1 MTEFPR
7 SADVV
12 VIGAGVLGLTTAY
25 FLSRE
30 GARVIVLDKG
40 MAGGEASG
48 RATGFLSLRGEQPL
62 ERSIANSAERIW
74 PTLDEELGSPTEW
87 CPGGRLWVATTP
99 DRWSE
104 MVDFCPA
111 WERAGIGARLVDGAE
126 ARRIVP
132 CLKEAT
138 IGGVHTLRGGHAN
151 PQRTCQAFAWA
162 IQRLGGILCEF
173 TPAIGITVSAGQVAS
188 VDTPLGAIA
197 TRLVVACG
205 GPQLGHLGRMV
216 GLNIPIAA
224 ARVEAMV
231 TEPLPPLF
239 EVCLVGGGVEVRQTR
254 RGNLHLNG
262 GPHEWVDVALT
273 TEPAKPNTPIIRNIA
288 RRLAELCPSLADVRV
303 LRAWSG
309 IIDVTPDQCAI
320 IDRVGPEGFV
330 IGTASGHGFGFSP
343 GVGRALADLVL
354 RGESSVDVR
363 GLGLSRFTGLAAD
376 WRATNGWLAG
386 AYNT

>member
-1 MTEFPR
+1 
-7 SADVV
+7 V

-25 FLSRE
+25 FLCRE
-30 GARVIVLDKG
+30 GAKVVVLDKG

-62 ERSIANSAERIW
+62 ERPIANAAESIW
-74 PTLDEELGSPTEW
+74 STLDEELGSPTEW
-87 CPGGRLWVATTP
+87 CPGGRLWVATDP
-99 DRWSE
+99 DRWAE
-104 MVDFCPA
+104 MVDFCPE

-126 ARRIVP
+126 ARRIAP
-132 CLKEAT
+132 CLGESA
-138 IGGVHTLRGGHAN
+138 IGAVHTLRGGHAN

-162 IQRLGGILCEF
+162 IQRLGATLCEF
-173 TPAIGITVSAGQVAS
+173 VPATGITVSGGQVAA
-188 VDTPLGAIA
+188 VETPMGSIA
-197 TRLVVACG
+197 TRSVVACG
-205 GPQLGHLGRMV
+205 GPQLGLLGRMV

-231 TEPLPPLF
+231 TEPLAPLF
-239 EVCLVGGGVEVRQTR
+239 GVCLVGGGVEVRQTR

-288 RRLAELCPSLADVRV
+288 RRLAEFCPALANVRV
-303 LRAWSG
+303 LRSWSG

-320 IDRVGPEGFV
+320 VDRDGPDGFFFA
-330 IGTASGHGFGFSP
+330 TASGHGFGFSP

-354 RGESSVDVR
+354 TGESSIDIR
-363 GLGLSRFTGLAAD
+363 GLGLDRFAGLATD
-376 WRATNGWLAG
+376 WRAANGWQAG